1 MPWRWIKY
9 AYRSLK
15 LWRLLDKLRKG
26 KGGITETG
34 NYGNGKGNGKGNGE
48 LRKRKGKRK
57 GKPLGNNDRYLGPL
71 IPNLVHCRCPGHFR
85 NQA

>member
-57 GKPLGNNDRYLGPL
+57 GKRGITETERETE
-71 IPNLVHCRCPGHFR
+71 RETTR
-85 NQA
+85 KQ